1 MMSLPMKPDT
11 NTPRPDSAP
20 KRDDPPQ
27 AEGEKS
33 PFEKM
38 RDLTRRVIKAPKSPH
53 QGKLRK
59 PPEP

>member
-1 MMSLPMKPDT
+1 MT

-27 AEGEKS
+27 AKGEKS

-38 RDLTRRVIKAPKSPH
+38 RDLARRVIQVPKSDLPKVKAPKSPRH
-53 QGKLRK
+53 K
-59 PPEP
+59 